1 MNLKKEIINY
11 IETTTSWQIKDA
23 DFKVVLPLHIKRRYE
38 LWKASIAGKNVL
50 FVRGEEEDIRRY
62 YKTVSLLEESTRVKT
77 VLVFETLT
85 PTDRERLIKQHI
97 SFVVKDRYIYM
108 PFALMQIES
117 ESLAVSTKKL
127 KQLTPLADTVLLGY
141 LVGKVEPELMI
152 SQIATLLNQG
162 IREVSN
168 ALAILEQYAFVRIEK
183 QGRKKLVFFEN
194 QEEAFDYFVKQHYMP
209 VKSTFFTNSKIEDE
223 AIIYSSFSALSRH
236 STLVDNGL
244 VTMAINGKN
253 RLLLD
258 KLDECFEEDA
268 AYKVEV
274 WDRDP
279 FVFSVDRTVN
289 PLYLLRFFDDSDDER
304 IGYALDDIKKKIKGN
319 N

>member
-1 MNLKKEIINY
+1 MSLKKEIINY
-11 IETTTSWQIKDA
+11 IESTTSWQIKDA

-77 VLVFETLT
+77 VLVFETLS
-85 PTDRERLIKQHI
+85 PTDKERFIKQHI
-97 SFVVKDRYIYM
+97 SFVVKDKYIYM

-117 ESLAVSTKKL
+117 ENMTLLTKKL
-127 KQLTPLADTVLLGY
+127 KQLTPLADTILLGY
-141 LVGKVEPELMI
+141 LVGKVESELMI

-168 ALAILEQYAFVRIEK
+168 ALAILEQYSFVRIEK
-183 QGRKKLVFFEN
+183 QGRKKLVFFES
-194 QEEAFDYFVKQHYMP
+194 QEEAFDYFVKQYYMP
-209 VKSTFFTNSKIEDE
+209 VKATFFTNSQIEDE
-223 AIIYSSFSALSRH
+223 EIIYSSFSALSQH

-244 VTMAINGKN
+244 PTVAIYGKN

-258 KLDECFEEDA
+258 KLDECFEENA
-268 AYKVEV
+268 EYKVEV

-279 FVFSVDRTVN
+279 SIFSVNKTVN
-289 PLYLLRFFDDSDDER
+289 PLYLLRFFDNSDDER
-304 IGYALDDIKKKIKGN
+304 IGYALDNIEKKIKG
-319 N
+319 